1 MDALKTALAGQYFA
15 ALTMLGQTIERCPD
29 DVWTSGTDPRL
40 YWRIVYHT
48 LYYTDLYLHESPED
62 FEPWAGHDPRVP
74 PLWNPPE
81 RLEPYSRQQMLDYLG
96 DIRGRVKRRLT
107 ALDFDEADCRFP
119 YYKGFSRLDHQLVNL
134 RHLGGHVGQL
144 SEILMAHGTD
154 VDWIGKRAK

>member
-1 MDALKTALAGQYFA
+1 MSAELIIRMYGAHQIIILVCIQQSLRFFQHMHGEIDRGPAGQ
-15 ALTMLGQTIERCPD
+15 MLVLHASPD
-29 DVWTSGTDPRL
+29 
-40 YWRIVYHT
+40 
-48 LYYTDLYLHESPED
+48 E
-62 FEPWAGHDPRVP
+62 FEPWAGHDARVP

-96 DIRGRVKRRLT
+96 AIRERVKRRLT